1 MEGKRL
7 KGGNWLLV
15 RVTAKH
21 VTETSVLEV
30 ADQRPWRLEP
40 SSIAFRQTPLSDEAR
55 IGRTEPLYSSQ
66 RREAVFRTSTRYHY
80 LKTAT
85 TTSATNAAI
94 II

>member
-1 MEGKRL
+1 MLRKRASWKSISDL
-7 KGGNWLLV
+7 GGW
-15 RVTAKH
+15 
-21 VTETSVLEV
+21 
-30 ADQRPWRLEP
+30 EP

-66 RREAVFRTSTRYHY
+66 RREAVFRTSTRYRY

>member
-1 MEGKRL
+1 MLRKRASW
-7 KGGNWLLV
+7 K
-15 RVTAKH
+15 
-21 VTETSVLEV
+21 SILE
-30 ADQRPWRLEP
+30 AMEP

-66 RREAVFRTSTRYHY
+66 RREAVFRTSTRYRY

>member
-1 MEGKRL
+1 M
-7 KGGNWLLV
+7 LV
-15 RVTAKH
+15 RVHVTAKH
-21 VTETSVLEV
+21 VTETSVN
-30 ADQRPWRLEP
+30 QRSWRLWSPAALP
-40 SSIAFRQTPLSDEAR
+40 SRPTPLSDEAR

-66 RREAVFRTSTRYHY
+66 RREAVFRTSTRYRY

>member
-1 MEGKRL
+1 MLRKRASWKSISDL
-7 KGGNWLLV
+7 GG
-15 RVTAKH
+15 
-21 VTETSVLEV
+21 
-30 ADQRPWRLEP
+30 
-40 SSIAFRQTPLSDEAR
+40 FSDEAR

-66 RREAVFRTSTRYHY
+66 RREAVFRTSTRYRY

>member
-1 MEGKRL
+1 M
-7 KGGNWLLV
+7 N
-15 RVTAKH
+15 
-21 VTETSVLEV
+21 
-30 ADQRPWRLEP
+30 
-40 SSIAFRQTPLSDEAR
+40 EAR

-66 RREAVFRTSTRYHY
+66 RREAVFRTSTRYRY

>member
-1 MEGKRL
+1 ME
-7 KGGNWLLV
+7 
-15 RVTAKH
+15 
-21 VTETSVLEV
+21 
-30 ADQRPWRLEP
+30 P
-40 SSIAFRQTPLSDEAR
+40 AFRQTPLSDEAR

-66 RREAVFRTSTRYHY
+66 RREAVFRTSTRYRY